1 MNTEDAL
8 AWVDKNMGDD
18 ELAYSLRAAVVARTL
33 ADRVRQLEAERQA
46 LRAQVYALS
55 GANMG

>member
-18 ELAYSLRAAVVARTL
+18 ELAYSLRAAVVARKGCATWSSSG
-33 ADRVRQLEAERQA
+33 RR
-46 LRAQVYALS
+46 LRRAIYMS
-55 GANMG
+55 RTFWWE